1 LEKPKNRSV
10 DYKKSNGCKQT
21 AHPSVLLIDFQKA
34 LWGKNR
40 HFNGTFLTQ
49 GTKRLGWPT

>member
-21 AHPSVLLIDFQKA
+21 AHPSVLLIDFSKA

-40 HFNGTFLTQ
+40 HFSGTFLTQ